1 MSIAVLGGG
10 IMSVPKS
17 FLHELNEAI
26 SRGSAES
33 REKALWYAADMLT
46 VGSYSDEDIWVF
58 GEVVGRLADSIEVA
72 ARAKLSQRYA
82 HASTAPGNLI
92 KKLAFDDSIEVARPI
107 LTHSDLLDSK
117 TLIRN
122 IREKS
127 QSHLLAISRRKSIP
141 SVVTD
146 ELVTRGNQEVV
157 GSVAENTGAQIS
169 DFGFLHMIKRSNG
182 DSILVEQLG
191 HRKDIPRSMFQQ
203 LISKASADVRRK
215 LELER
220 PDLVGA
226 IATSVVQVAGSL
238 QSQFGPASKSFFETK
253 RAVTAR
259 HQRGLLNE
267 RSIVEY
273 ALAHKIE
280 ETAVGLSLLCAL
292 PIGAVEMALMDR
304 EMTLI
309 VAKTRGF
316 DWDTAM
322 ALLFLGAKDHRI
334 KSQDLDELKE
344 EFARLDTKTSQ
355 AVLNYYRSRKH
366 SAASDSDL
374 NRLPQLHRVRTSP

>member
-1 MSIAVLGGG
+1 MSE
-10 IMSVPKS
+10 PKS

-26 SRGSAES
+26 ARGSAES
-33 REKALWYAADMLT
+33 REKALWHAADMLT

-58 GEVVGRLADSIEVA
+58 GEVIGRLADSIEVA

-82 HASTAPGNLI
+82 HASTAPANVI

-127 QSHLLAISRRKSIP
+127 QSHLLAISKRKTIP
-141 SVVTD
+141 SSVTD

-157 GSVAENTGAQIS
+157 HSVAGNTGAQIS
-169 DFGFLHMIKRSNG
+169 DFGFLHMIKRSSG
-182 DSILVEQLG
+182 DSILVEHLG
-191 HRKDIPRSMFQQ
+191 HRKDIPRPMFQQ

-220 PDLVGA
+220 PDLLGE
-226 IATSVVQVAGSL
+226 IRSSVVEVAGSL
-238 QSQFGPASKSFFETK
+238 QSRFGPATRSHFEVK
-253 RAVTAR
+253 RAMTLR
-259 HQRGLLNE
+259 HQRGVLNE
-267 RSIVEY
+267 QSIVEY

-280 ETAVGLSLLCAL
+280 ETTVGLSLLCEV
-292 PIGAVEMALMDR
+292 PIGAVELALLDR
-304 EMTLI
+304 EMALI
-309 VAKTRGF
+309 LAKARGF
-316 DWDTAM
+316 EWHTAM

-334 KSQDLDELKE
+334 KAQDLEDLRDEFE
-344 EFARLDTKTSQ
+344 RLDIRTSRD
-355 AVLNYYRSRKH
+355 VLNYYRSRKH
-366 SAASDSDL
+366 SAAIDSDL
-374 NRLPQLHRVRTSP
+374 KRLPQLHRV

>member
-1 MSIAVLGGG
+1 VSIAVLGGG

-33 REKALWYAADMLT
+33 REKALWYAADVLT
-46 VGSYSDEDIWVF
+46 VGTYSDEDIWVF
-58 GEVVGRLADSIEVA
+58 GEVVGRLANSIEVA

-82 HASTAPGNLI
+82 HASTAPANVI

-127 QSHLLAISRRKSIP
+127 QSHLLAISKRKSIP

-182 DSILVEQLG
+182 DSILIEQLG
-191 HRKDIPRSMFQQ
+191 HRKDIPRPIFQQ

-220 PDLVGA
+220 PDLIGE
-226 IATSVVQVAGSL
+226 IQTSVVQVAGSL
-238 QSQFGPASKSFFETK
+238 QSRFGPASKGYFETK
-253 RAVTAR
+253 RAVTVR

-273 ALAHKIE
+273 ALAHKVE
-280 ETAVGLSLLCAL
+280 ETTVGLSLLCTL

-309 VAKTRGF
+309 LAKSRGF

-334 KSQDLDELKE
+334 KSQELHELKE
-344 EFARLDTKTSQ
+344 EFERLDTRTSQ

-366 SAASDSDL
+366 PTARDSDL
-374 NRLPQLHRVRTSP
+374 KRLPQLHRV

>member
-1 MSIAVLGGG
+1 
-10 IMSVPKS
+10 MSVPRS
-17 FLHELNEAI
+17 FFHELNEAI

-46 VGSYSDEDIWVF
+46 VGSYSEEDIWVF

-72 ARAKLSQRYA
+72 ARAKLSKRLA
-82 HASTAPGNLI
+82 DASRAPINVI
-92 KKLAFDDSIEVARPI
+92 RKLAFDDSIDVARPI
-107 LTHSDLLDSK
+107 LTHSDLLDAK

-127 QSHLLAISRRKSIP
+127 QSHLLAISKRKSIP
-141 SVVTD
+141 SAVTD

-157 GSVAENTGAQIS
+157 HSVAENKGARIS
-169 DFGFLHMIKRSNG
+169 DFGFLHMIKRSSG

-215 LELER
+215 LEHER
-220 PDLVGA
+220 PDLLGE
-226 IATSVVQVAGSL
+226 IRTSVVEVAGSL
-238 QSQFGPASKSFFETK
+238 QSRFGPAAKSYFEVK
-253 RAVTAR
+253 RAVTVR

-267 RSIVEY
+267 RTIVEY
-273 ALAHKIE
+273 ALAHKVE
-280 ETAVGLSLLCAL
+280 ETTVGLSLLCAL
-292 PIGAVEMALMDR
+292 PIAAVELALMDR

-309 VAKTRGF
+309 LAKARGF
-316 DWDTAM
+316 EWNTAT

-334 KSQDLDELKE
+334 KARDLEELKE
-344 EFARLDTKTSQ
+344 EFERLDTRTSRE
-355 AVLNYYRSRKH
+355 VLSYYRSRRY
-366 SAASDSDL
+366 SAGNDSDL
-374 NRLPQLHRVRTSP
+374 RRLPQLHTV

>member
-1 MSIAVLGGG
+1 
-10 IMSVPKS
+10 MSVPRS
-17 FLHELNEAI
+17 FFHELNEAI

-72 ARAKLSQRYA
+72 ARAKLSKRLA
-82 HASTAPGNLI
+82 GASSAPVNVI
-92 KKLAFDDSIEVARPI
+92 KKLAFDDSIDVARPI

-127 QSHLLAISRRKSIP
+127 QSHLLAISKRKSIP
-141 SVVTD
+141 SAVTD
-146 ELVTRGNQEVV
+146 ELVTRGNREVV
-157 GSVAENTGAQIS
+157 HSVAENKGAQIS
-169 DFGFLHMIKRSNG
+169 GFGFLHMIKRSNG

-220 PDLVGA
+220 PDLQGE
-226 IATSVVQVAGSL
+226 IRTSVVEVAGSL
-238 QSQFGPASKSFFETK
+238 QSRFGPAAKNYFEVK
-253 RAVTAR
+253 RAITVR

-273 ALAHKIE
+273 ALAHKVE
-280 ETAVGLSLLCAL
+280 ETTVGLSLLCAL
-292 PIGAVEMALMDR
+292 PVGAVELALMDR
-304 EMTLI
+304 ETILI
-309 VAKTRGF
+309 LAKARGF
-316 DWDTAM
+316 EWDTAM
-322 ALLFLGAKDHRI
+322 ALLFLGAKDHRV
-334 KSQDLDELKE
+334 KTHELEELKK
-344 EFARLDTKTSQ
+344 EFERLDTRTSRE
-355 AVLNYYRSRKH
+355 VLSYYRSRKY
-366 SAASDSDL
+366 SAANDSDL
-374 NRLPQLHRVRTSP
+374 RRLPQLHTI

>member
-1 MSIAVLGGG
+1 
-10 IMSVPKS
+10 MSVPKS

-26 SRGSAES
+26 TRGSAES

-46 VGSYSDEDIWVF
+46 VGSYNDEDTWVF
-58 GEVVGRLADSIEVA
+58 GEVIGRLADSIEVA

-82 HASTAPGNLI
+82 YASTAPANVI

-127 QSHLLAISRRKSIP
+127 QSHLLAISKRKSIP
-141 SVVTD
+141 SSVTD

-157 GSVAENTGAQIS
+157 GSVAENKGAQIS
-169 DFGFLHMIKRSNG
+169 DFGFLHMIKRSSG
-182 DSILVEQLG
+182 DSILVEHLG
-191 HRKDIPRSMFQQ
+191 HRKDIPRPMFQQ

-220 PDLVGA
+220 PDLLGE
-226 IATSVVQVAGSL
+226 IRSSVVEVAGSL
-238 QSQFGPASKSFFETK
+238 QSRFGPATRSYFEVK
-253 RAVTAR
+253 RAVKLR
-259 HQRGLLNE
+259 HQRGVLNE
-267 RSIVEY
+267 QSIVEY

-280 ETAVGLSLLCAL
+280 ETTVGLSLLCGV
-292 PIGAVEMALMDR
+292 PIGAVELALMDR
-304 EMTLI
+304 EMALI
-309 VAKTRGF
+309 LAKARGF
-316 DWDTAM
+316 EWHTAM

-334 KSQDLDELKE
+334 KAQDLEELKG
-344 EFARLDTKTSQ
+344 EFERLDTRTSQ
-355 AVLNYYRSRKH
+355 DVLNHYRSRKY
-366 SAASDSDL
+366 SVVSNAGSR
-374 NRLPQLHRVRTSP
+374 RLPQLHTV